1 MHFKELHAPLQPF
14 TGQLSLREG
23 ERGEVNVEFRDEF
36 LPRCD
41 PLLAVAAALQW
52 QSQTQARRERG
63 GLVVEAGGLG
73 AGRASP

>member
-1 MHFKELHAPLQPF
+1 M
-14 TGQLSLREG
+14 
-23 ERGEVNVEFRDEF
+23 EFRDEF

-63 GLVVEAGGLG
+63 VLVVEAGGLG